1 MKIIAFWAAALSLL
15 AVAACTKCKEESN
28 SRIVTTNTATLDY
41 KECVTFQ
48 KQGLTLC
55 FESANEYRC
64 PCNAECFWE
73 GACDVKFKLTG
84 TDLDST
90 FSLSYAHSGN
100 GVFPDSIAIGN
111 AIIRVTGIVP
121 TDCNDYNDYGKYKV
135 DVGVE

>member
-1 MKIIAFWAAALSLL
+1 MKIIAFGAAALSLI
-15 AVAACTKCKEESN
+15 AVAACTQCKEESN

-64 PCNAECFWE
+64 PCYADCLWE
-73 GACDVKFKLTG
+73 GACDIKFKLTG

-90 FSLSYAHSGN
+90 FSLSYVSSGPA
-100 GVFPDSIAIGN
+100 VFSDSIAIGN
-111 AIIRVTGIVP
+111 AIIRVAGIVP
-121 TDCNDYNDYGKYKV
+121 TDCNDYADYEKYKV